1 VLWGW
6 VLFSKLVWFS
16 TAVLFAAAPQAWAQA
31 APPVPA
37 PAAASKPAA
46 DTPSTVQG
54 LTVTGQA
61 QAPVRTAIDR
71 RSYSVSGDLQAAS
84 GSIGDALRSVPSVEV
99 DVQGNLSLRG
109 DTNVTIMIDGKP
121 SGMFK
126 GSGRAM
132 ALQQLPADQIDRVEV
147 ITNPSAAFDPDGSAG
162 VINLISKKGRGVGR
176 SGSVRVGLGDFGRR
190 NAGAG
195 FTYNSRKLALNGDL
209 ALRHDVQKNAIFDHR
224 TTVDP
229 TTGAAIDSLNT
240 SHGRAVPD
248 IATAHGSLDYDLDET
263 TRLSLALDG
272 NLVEFT
278 AKPLETFEI
287 GPSGGPLVLASQ
299 RQGAI
304 HFHNRNSQIDGTY
317 RKTLPGQD
325 HDLTLNLDYDVTTSR
340 STRPFVYAL
349 GPPAPGATFDDYHMR
364 TEFDHTQLKAEYR
377 RPLPGDA
384 KLTAGYQ
391 LQHDDNAF
399 DNLDLRGMSQDL
411 ATPDPALTDHFRYDQ
426 VINSV
431 YGTYQRPIGDLTVL
445 AGLRVEAVRRTTDQ
459 LVLGRSDTYDEVRAY
474 PSLHLSYDLGE
485 GRQLTAAYS
494 HRVQRPNPQDLN
506 AYRYY
511 QDAYTYRAGNPLL
524 RPQQTDSYELA
535 YQYKKN
541 GAVYLGTLYYR
552 DNQDA
557 FTDVVRALG
566 GGVLLTTKENL
577 GSSRAAGLELVA
589 NGKITPKL
597 TYNISGSVYWTQIDA
612 AGLGFTSERS
622 VTTAQGRANLN
633 WQVTPKDLF
642 QVNLLSN
649 GRRLIPQGYREG
661 WVSMNLGYRHKFDDR
676 VAATVSLQ
684 DVFDSFQFHSRVDT
698 PLLKENF
705 DQSVRF
711 RGITVGV
718 TYLFGDTKKAKRDP
732 GFDYGGGGPTP

>member
-1 VLWGW
+1 V
-6 VLFSKLVWFS
+6 VFSRLVWLS
-16 TAVLFAAAPQAWAQA
+16 TAALLVATPEAWAQA
-31 APPVPA
+31 SPAGPQA
-37 PAAASKPAA
+37 PAKAAAKPAA
-46 DTPSTVQG
+46 DAPATVQG
-54 LTVTGQA
+54 VTVTGQA
-61 QAPVRTAIDR
+61 QQPVRTAIDR
-71 RSYSVSGDLQAAS
+71 RSYSVSGDLQASS
-84 GSIGDALRSVPSVEV
+84 GSIGDALRNVPSVEV

-109 DTNVTIMIDGKP
+109 DANVTIMIDGKP

-126 GSGRAM
+126 GSGQAT
-132 ALQQLPADQIDRVEV
+132 ALQQLPASQIDRVEV

-162 VINLISKKGRGVGR
+162 IINLITKKGRGAGR
-176 SGSVRVGLGDFGRR
+176 SGSLRVNLGDEGRR
-190 NAGAG
+190 NASASI
-195 FTYNSRKLALNGDL
+195 TYNSKKLALNGNL
-209 ALRHDVQKNAIFDHR
+209 AFRHDVQKNLILDRR
-224 TTVDP
+224 TTTDP
-229 TTGAAIDSLNT
+229 ATGLSIESLNT

-248 IATAHGSLDYDLDET
+248 IATGHGTLDYDLDAT
-263 TRLSLALDG
+263 TRLSLELDR
-272 NLVEFT
+272 NQVEFT
-278 AKPLETFEI
+278 AKPLETFET
-287 GPSGGPLVLASQ
+287 GPVGGPLTLASQ

-304 HFHNRNSQIDGTY
+304 HFHNTNSEIGGTY
-317 RKTLPGQD
+317 HKTLPGQD
-325 HDLTLNLDYDVTTSR
+325 HEFTLNLDYDAAATR
-340 STRPFVYAL
+340 SSRPFVYAV
-349 GPPAPGATFDDYHMR
+349 GAPAPGATFDDYHMR
-364 TEFDHTQLKAEYR
+364 TELDHAQLKAEYK

-391 LQHDDNAF
+391 LQHDDNAY
-399 DNLDLRGMSQDL
+399 DNFDLRGPSQDL
-411 ATPDPALTDHFRYDQ
+411 AVPAPALTDHFRYDQ
-426 VINSV
+426 VIHSL

-459 LVLGRSDTYDEVRAY
+459 LVLGRRDTYDETRAY
-474 PSLHLSYDLGE
+474 PSLHLAYDLGE

-494 HRVQRPNPQDLN
+494 HRVQRPAPQDLN

-535 YQYKKN
+535 YQYKKD

-566 GGVLLTTKENL
+566 AGVLLTTKENL

-589 NGKITPKL
+589 NGKITPNL
-597 TYNISGSVYWTQIDA
+597 TYNLSGNVYWTQIDA
-612 AGLGFTSERS
+612 ARLGFTSERS

-661 WVSMNLGYRHKFDDR
+661 WVSMNLGYRHKFDER
-676 VAATVSLQ
+676 VAATVSIQ
-684 DVFDSFQFHSRVDT
+684 DVFDSFRFRSRVDT
-698 PLLKENF
+698 PLLKETF
-705 DQSVRF
+705 DQSIGF

-718 TYLFGDTKKAKRDP
+718 TYLFGDTRKARRDP
-732 GFDYGGGGPTP
+732 GFDFGGGPPTP

>member
-6 VLFSKLVWFS
+6 VLFKKLVWLS
-16 TAVLFAAAPQAWAQA
+16 TAALLVGAAQAHAQA
-31 APPVPA
+31 APP
-37 PAAASKPAA
+37 KPAA

-54 LTVTGQA
+54 VTVTGQG
-61 QAPVRTAIDR
+61 QQPVRTAIDR

-84 GSIGDALRSVPSVEV
+84 GSIGDALRNVPSVEV

-109 DTNVTIMIDGKP
+109 DANVTIMIDGKP

-126 GSGRAM
+126 GAGRAM
-132 ALQQLPADQIDRVEV
+132 ALQQLPAEQIDRVEV
-147 ITNPSAAFDPDGSAG
+147 ITNPSAAFDPDGAAG
-162 VINLISKKGRGVGR
+162 IINLITKKGRGAGG
-176 SGSVRVGLGDFGRR
+176 SGSLRANLGDAGRR
-190 NAGAG
+190 NAGVG
-195 FTYNSRKLALNGDL
+195 FTYNAKKLALNGDL
-209 ALRHDVQKNAIFDHR
+209 AVRHDVQKTAIFDRR

-229 TTGAAIDSLNT
+229 ATGGAIESLDT

-248 IATAHGSLDYDLDET
+248 ILTGHGSMDYDLDPT

-278 AKPLETFEI
+278 AKPLETFAL
-287 GPSGGPLVLASQ
+287 GPLGQPLMLASQ

-304 HFHNRNSQIDGTY
+304 HFHNRNRQIGGTY
-317 RKTLPGQD
+317 RKTLPGED
-325 HDLTLNLDYDVTTSR
+325 HEFSLDLNYEVTTTR
-340 STRPFVYAL
+340 SSRPFTYAF
-349 GPPAPGATFDDYHMR
+349 GPPAPGADFDDYHMR
-364 TEFDHTQLKAEYR
+364 TELDHAQLKAEYK

-391 LQHDDNAF
+391 LQHDDNSY
-399 DNLDLRGMSQDL
+399 DNLDLRGPSEIL
-411 ATPDPALTDHFRYDQ
+411 AVPDPALTDHFRYDQ
-426 VINSV
+426 TINSI
-431 YGTYQRPIGDLTVL
+431 YGTYQRPVGDLTLL
-445 AGLRVEAVRRTTDQ
+445 AGLRVEAVRRTADQ
-459 LVLGRSDTYDEVRAY
+459 RVLGRRDTYDDVSAY
-474 PSLHLSYDLGE
+474 PSLHLAYDLGD
-485 GRQLTAAYS
+485 GRQVTAAYS
-494 HRVQRPNPQDLN
+494 RRVQRPAPHDLN

-552 DNQDA
+552 DNRDA
-557 FTDVVRALG
+557 FTDVIRALG
-566 GGVLLTTKENL
+566 DGVLLTTKQNL
-577 GSSRAAGLELVA
+577 GSSRAAGVELVV

-597 TYNISGSVYWTQIDA
+597 SYNVSGSVYWTQIDA
-612 AGLGFTSERS
+612 AGLGFPSERS
-622 VTTAQGRANLN
+622 GATAQGRANLN

-684 DVFDSFQFHSRVDT
+684 DVFDSFRFKSRVDT
-698 PLLKENF
+698 PLLRENF
-705 DQSVRF
+705 DQSIGF
-711 RGITVGV
+711 RGISIGL

-732 GFDYGGGGPTP
+732 GFDYGGAPTP